1 MIRLYHTRIFNILK
15 RNLIKI
21 LCYVKTIMNKGFSVS
36 IFIMTLLPLEITNYT
51 DILYIYIV
59 YTI

>member
-1 MIRLYHTRIFNILK
+1 MFNILK

-36 IFIMTLLPLEITNYT
+36 IFTMALLLLEITNYT
-51 DILYIYIV
+51 NIYIYLYNI
-59 YTI
+59 